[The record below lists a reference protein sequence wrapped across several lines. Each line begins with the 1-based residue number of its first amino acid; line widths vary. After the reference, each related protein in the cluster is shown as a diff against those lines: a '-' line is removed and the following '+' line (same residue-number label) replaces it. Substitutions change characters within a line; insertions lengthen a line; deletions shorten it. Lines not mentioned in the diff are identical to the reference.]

1 MLTCYNLRTM
11 KDFCFFF
18 ALLLEC
24 QILHWASVS
33 KCAECFTPN
42 QTEQKWN
49 CFQPTFC
56 CPKEKIVRMN
66 RISGTGNRK
75 GRISGQLCNYVNKD
89 TETRHFLEMC
99 HRFTVVYYDL
109 RRIKNKF
116 VKSIKKYSIDFRFLL
131 LTNSPKQT
139 KRSLMKG

>member
-1 MLTCYNLRTM
+1 
-11 KDFCFFF
+11 
-18 ALLLEC
+18 
-24 QILHWASVS
+24 
-33 KCAECFTPN
+33 
-42 QTEQKWN
+42 
-49 CFQPTFC
+49 
-56 CPKEKIVRMN
+56 MN
-66 RISGTGNRK
+66 RISGTGNRR
-75 GRISGQLCNYVNKD
+75 GQISGQLCNYVNKD

-131 LTNSPKQT
+131 LPYSPKQT